1 MRDQPINQPTALP
14 SAAFPI
20 QPPAPT
26 DLRAALDAPIS
37 LEEVQ
42 VGLQRLHNNRASG
55 KHGLPAEFLRYA
67 QGESSPHVLA
77 PVLVDVFNAA
87 FLAGIVPADLHSGLI
102 TPVFKKG
109 DQLDPTNY
117 RPIAVTEY
125 ILRLYASI
133 LNARLLLFTESAEL
147 RVESQA
153 GFRPGLST
161 VHQLFTFQH
170 FLDSHQPLYVCFL
183 DLKGAY
189 DHVDRDLLWE
199 ALRRLGISGRMLN
212 ALQSMYANCSVAV
225 KVGGRISPSL
235 PSLTGLKQG
244 CPLSPTLFGLFS
256 DGLHRYLL
264 HNCPSAGPQLQ
275 CGRYVPI
282 LGYADDFALLATT
295 PVGLQRSL
303 DAVFELC
310 QSIGMVVSIDK
321 SKVMVFSPCMVGP
334 YQWSCGGVPLQ
345 WVAQYKYLGIIFD
358 AVQGMGLTFDRLRSR
373 MMGSWAQLRRQY
385 GNLQCV
391 RSVGLLLQLYE
402 ACVPPAGSYG
412 CEVWGLRDLPASSR
426 KGRDAL
432 GSSHLQFLRALAT
445 VPTSVGIVVLL
456 QELGQ
461 RPLSHLWWQRVV
473 CFWNSLCSLP
483 DDSLYRQVALD
494 DVSDASTRHVKNWA
508 WSFRRSLRAVGYE
521 FAFTTLLPI
530 CLGTVLQLLDAP
542 TAQLLGTLDICP
554 RTCPSQNA
562 TLCTYLRWFAKPSG
576 VRRPKSLLQLP
587 ISSRCM
593 SVFLRFRMGCHS
605 LPVVRGRRSGVPRR
619 LRLCS
624 YCASHS
630 VGDERHFV
638 FDCIVLTPIRVK
650 YLDLFGPTIVTMQ
663 QFMWQDNLVRVA
675 HFVFDCFASLQ
686 TLGGGQ

>member
-1 MRDQPINQPTALP
+1 M
-14 SAAFPI
+14 
-20 QPPAPT
+20 
-26 DLRAALDAPIS
+26 
-37 LEEVQ
+37 
-42 VGLQRLHNNRASG
+42 
-55 KHGLPAEFLRYA
+55 
-67 QGESSPHVLA
+67 
-77 PVLVDVFNAA
+77 
-87 FLAGIVPADLHSGLI
+87 
-102 TPVFKKG
+102 
-109 DQLDPTNY
+109 
-117 RPIAVTEY
+117 
-125 ILRLYASI
+125 
-133 LNARLLLFTESAEL
+133 
-147 RVESQA
+147 
-153 GFRPGLST
+153 
-161 VHQLFTFQH
+161 
-170 FLDSHQPLYVCFL
+170 
-183 DLKGAY
+183 
-189 DHVDRDLLWE
+189 
-199 ALRRLGISGRMLN
+199 
-212 ALQSMYANCSVAV
+212 
-225 KVGGRISPSL
+225 
-235 PSLTGLKQG
+235 
-244 CPLSPTLFGLFS
+244 
-256 DGLHRYLL
+256 
-264 HNCPSAGPQLQ
+264 
-275 CGRYVPI
+275 PI

-391 RSVGLLLQLYE
+391 RSVGLLLQLYD

-483 DDSLYRQVALD
+483 DDNLYRQVALD
-494 DVSDASTRHVKNWA
+494 DVSDANTRHVKNWA

-638 FDCIVLTPIRVK
+638 FDCIALTPIRVK
-650 YLDLFGPTIVTMQ
+650 YLDLFGPTIITMQ

>member
-1 MRDQPINQPTALP
+1 MCAIGRQCVRHTTNGVSHRRRWGLYPPGVQPSRSCESQSSPMRDTICCLP
-14 SAAFPI
+14 HA
-20 QPPAPT
+20 
-26 DLRAALDAPIS
+26 RAA
-37 LEEVQ
+37 
-42 VGLQRLHNNRASG
+42 NRAHLLCSRCWPRCKTCWELCWSQFWG
-55 KHGLPAEFLRYA
+55 VGSWEDQEKRD
-67 QGESSPHVLA
+67 QQKTQS
-77 PVLVDVFNAA
+77 
-87 FLAGIVPADLHSGLI
+87 I
-102 TPVFKKG
+102 TPIHPHKADSG
-109 DQLDPTNY
+109 
-117 RPIAVTEY
+117 
-125 ILRLYASI
+125 AS
-133 LNARLLLFTESAEL
+133 
-147 RVESQA
+147 
-153 GFRPGLST
+153 
-161 VHQLFTFQH
+161 
-170 FLDSHQPLYVCFL
+170 
-183 DLKGAY
+183 
-189 DHVDRDLLWE
+189 
-199 ALRRLGISGRMLN
+199 RLGM
-212 ALQSMYANCSVAV
+212 
-225 KVGGRISPSL
+225 
-235 PSLTGLKQG
+235 
-244 CPLSPTLFGLFS
+244 
-256 DGLHRYLL
+256 
-264 HNCPSAGPQLQ
+264 
-275 CGRYVPI
+275 
-282 LGYADDFALLATT
+282 
-295 PVGLQRSL
+295 
-303 DAVFELC
+303 
-310 QSIGMVVSIDK
+310 QSI
-321 SKVMVFSPCMVGP
+321 SPCMVGP

-373 MMGSWAQLRRQY
+373 MMGSWAQLRRQC

-483 DDSLYRQVALD
+483 DDNLYRQVALD
-494 DVSDASTRHVKNWA
+494 DVSDANTRHVKNWA

-638 FDCIVLTPIRVK
+638 FDCIALTPIRVK

-663 QFMWQDNLVRVA
+663 QFMWQDNLVGVE